1 MVRGELYIADYGP
14 QFTGWIKKQT
24 ERMVCVA
31 TPRVQT
37 DATARAA
44 IRELVRVEAGVDC
57 AECGGCLIAEAIAEA
72 S

>member
-14 QFTGWIKKQT
+14 QFTGWIKRRA

-44 IRELVRVEAGVDC
+44 IRELVRREGADC
-57 AECGGCLIAEAIAEA
+57 AECGGCLIAETIAKA